1 MPDSPGSET
10 RPREAEPSA
19 PTGDRR
25 IDPSLRG
32 GLRWYFGAIGILALA
47 RIALGFVWLPLGVL
61 PYANLAIAA
70 LFLALPIVG
79 LFFAANHPWRPAT
92 AWSFLF
98 GGLAVHGLSI
108 LIARNAPG
116 VGPIAANVVG
126 AAGQAGL
133 ATWCVG
139 LGALLA
145 TLVRDKNILLPIAI
159 FLAVYDKILVLTPVG
174 VTQKIMEQAPEV
186 LETVGM
192 QIPAVQAE
200 ATGGAVIP
208 GAYVG
213 PADLVFLGM
222 FFIALFRFRMRAR
235 ETLRWMIPALIFYLF
250 VVLFTGF
257 SLPAMVPI
265 GLVLVAVN
273 WREFKLNRDEK
284 IATFGLAAIAVAV
297 FAWAVTRPRTATP
310 AGPSPT
316 AVDRESPGS
325 AAMPGPATGG
335 PPPSSLPS
343 APESRPD
350 PR

>member
-1 MPDSPGSET
+1 MPT
-10 RPREAEPSA
+10 AESDA
-19 PTGDRR
+19 PASDRR

-32 GLRWYFGAIGILALA
+32 GLKWYFGAIGALALA
-47 RIALGFVWLPLGVL
+47 RIGLGFVWLPIGMLHV
-61 PYANLAIAA
+61 ANLAIAA
-70 LFLALPIVG
+70 LFLALPIIG

-92 AWSFLF
+92 AWGFLF
-98 GGLAVHGLSI
+98 GGLAAHGLSI
-108 LIARNAPG
+108 LIGRNVPG
-116 VGPIAANVVG
+116 IGPIVANVVG
-126 AAGQAGL
+126 AVGQAGL

-145 TLVRDKNILLPIAI
+145 TLVKDKNILLPIAI

-235 ETLRWMIPALIFYLF
+235 ETLRWMIPALVFYLF

-265 GLVLVAVN
+265 GLVLVVVN

-284 IATFGLAAIAVAV
+284 IATFGLAAMAVAV
-297 FAWAVTRPRTATP
+297 FAWAVTRPRTAP
-310 AGPSPT
+310 PVEPLPT
-316 AVDRESPGS
+316 AIDQELRES
-325 AAMPGPATGG
+325 AAMPEPATGG
-335 PPPSSLPS
+335 PLPSSPPS
-343 APESRPD
+343 APESTPS

>member
-1 MPDSPGSET
+1 MADSRGSENPTPDPGS
-10 RPREAEPSA
+10 AVGVA
-19 PTGDRR
+19 DRR
-25 IDPSLRG
+25 VDSSLQG
-32 GLRWYFGAIGILALA
+32 GLSWFFGAIGTLALI
-47 RIALGFVWLPLGVL
+47 RIALGFVWLPVGLLHV
-61 PYANLAIAA
+61 ANLAVAA

-92 AWSFLF
+92 AWGFLV
-98 GGLAVHGLSI
+98 GGVAVHGLSI
-108 LIARNAPG
+108 VVARNAPG
-116 VGPIAANVVG
+116 AGPIVANLVG

-145 TLVRDKNILLPIAI
+145 TLVKDKNILLPIAI
-159 FLAVYDKILVLTPVG
+159 FFAIYDKILVLTPVG

-222 FFIALFRFRMRAR
+222 FFIALFRFRMRTR
-235 ETLRWMIPALIFYLF
+235 ETLRWMVPALVFYLF

-257 SLPAMVPI
+257 SLPALVPI
-265 GLVLVAVN
+265 GLVLVLVN
-273 WREFKLNRDEK
+273 WREFRLNRDEK
-284 IATFGLAAIAVAV
+284 IATFGLAAVAIAVFV
-297 FAWAVTRPRTATP
+297 WAVTRPRTAPP
-310 AGPSPT
+310 AAPLPT
-316 AVDRESPGS
+316 AAGQEASAPGATPGPTPPGS
-325 AAMPGPATGG
+325 LSSAPPTSRGSTPGP
-335 PPPSSLPS
+335 
-343 APESRPD
+343 R
-350 PR
+350 